1 MTDTPRRPS
10 PTSRARRI
18 GGRPVPRPDA
28 TPAQREAP
36 EQRDLPSRHEYPA
49 SSVTLAKPVAE
60 GEPSV
65 VPVPPPDE
73 SPRRGI
79 GAWIPAGVLGVAVL
93 TLLVFLGVAS
103 HGVYWAKP
111 NDSASARAV
120 PQEQVLAAVKK
131 CFAQINTYDYRRL
144 DGLVQKDLAC
154 TTGTFTND
162 LRRALQ
168 TQILR
173 LAPKVKATQTAQI
186 NKAGIASV
194 SPSGDQVVALIYGQ
208 LSQSN
213 TQTAKASPR
222 VDVVGAVVTV
232 DNVHGTWLIAKV
244 ANDTGS

>member
-1 MTDTPRRPS
+1 MSETPRRPS

-28 TPAQREAP
+28 AP
-36 EQRDLPSRHEYPA
+36 EQRDLPGQREFPVA
-49 SSVTLAKPVAE
+49 PVTLAKPVSAD
-60 GEPSV
+60 EPVV
-65 VPVPPPDE
+65 VPVSAPDE

-79 GAWIPAGVLGVAVL
+79 AAWIPAGVLGVAVV
-93 TLLVFLGVAS
+93 TLLVFLVVAS

-111 NDSASARAV
+111 SDSASARAV
-120 PQEQVLAAVKK
+120 PQEQVLASVKK
-131 CFAQINTYDYRRL
+131 CFAQINTYDYRKL

-154 TTGTFTND
+154 TTGTFTTD

-186 NKAGIASV
+186 NRAGIASV

-213 TQTAKASPR
+213 TKTAKASPR

-232 DNVHGTWLIAKV
+232 DNVHGTWLISKV